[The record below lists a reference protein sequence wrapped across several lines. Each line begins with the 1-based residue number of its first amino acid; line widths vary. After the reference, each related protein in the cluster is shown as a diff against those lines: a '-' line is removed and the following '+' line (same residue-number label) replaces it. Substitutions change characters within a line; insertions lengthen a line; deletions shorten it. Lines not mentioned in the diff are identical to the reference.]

1 MASCRRERAGTV
13 QLKKSEQEFQLQEI
27 NSVTLAYE
35 IHLTFMSN
43 SLDNI
48 WLLSLE
54 KMSASSWNK
63 SMLSL

>member
-1 MASCRRERAGTV
+1 M